1 MENSRPIVEDVS
13 EEDADCGFR
22 AGDDGVDSMID
33 VAMPSL
39 AVAIHS
45 GAADTTVEEAQEKGV
60 DMRTLFHIDNW
71 T

>member
-13 EEDADCGFR
+13 EDADCGFR

-33 VAMPSL
+33 VASL